1 MRLHHDAILEVVS
14 PMRTTLDIDDEVL
27 SVLKDLARQQNVSI
41 GKIVS
46 KLVREAVLGG
56 GGYRVEDRSPSLA
69 GFKPFPSRGKLV
81 SNATVEALRERDG
94 I

>member
-1 MRLHHDAILEVVS
+1 
-14 PMRTTLDIDDEVL
+14 MRTTLDIDDEVL

>member
-1 MRLHHDAILEVVS
+1 MYVHHDDTYDGVL

-27 SVLKDLARQQNVSI
+27 DALKDLARQQSVSI

-46 KLVREAVLGG
+46 KLVREALLGG

-81 SNATVEALRERDG
+81 SNATVETLRERDG